1 MKNYNVLIGGY
12 DFEQKIHR
20 GITFYGKSLIR
31 ALNGYNLSL
40 LTGVSGYKEER
51 LTLLKILK
59 HLDNPQMIS
68 NKLKIKKY
76 IKYLLNLNR
85 SDLIKNNYKLF
96 GNKLQYLKF
105 INKFYNLENVY
116 DVTAIHNRVR
126 LKSPMKLDVQNI
138 NKVIL
143 TSPTNVV
150 FNVPM
155 IQTLHD
161 VIPLTCIYH
170 PPFDDSKIFYYRV
183 KNMLEYSEKVISVS
197 NFAKEECLKIFPKYE
212 DKIIVTYQPV
222 PIYEEDKELAEDEVV
237 KKAVLNKFK
246 LISDNFLFYV
256 GMLEQRKNIKN
267 MIEAFLAIYEKIK
280 IPLVL
285 AGGLGYG
292 REEFESYLKDESLN
306 NKIIYLGYIS
316 NIEKLVL
323 LKNARAFIFPSFSE
337 GFGLPPLEAMACG
350 CPVVTSN
357 ITSLP
362 EVCADAAIYCDPYSV
377 ISIQNAREKVM
388 NMTESERKLLIK
400 KGYERVKFF
409 NVNDYKNKVLK
420 VYESIL

>member
-1 MKNYNVLIGGY
+1 
-12 DFEQKIHR
+12 
-20 GITFYGKSLIR
+20 
-31 ALNGYNLSL
+31 
-40 LTGVSGYKEER
+40 
-51 LTLLKILK
+51 
-59 HLDNPQMIS
+59 
-68 NKLKIKKY
+68 
-76 IKYLLNLNR
+76 
-85 SDLIKNNYKLF
+85 
-96 GNKLQYLKF
+96 
-105 INKFYNLENVY
+105 
-116 DVTAIHNRVR
+116 
-126 LKSPMKLDVQNI
+126 MKLDVQNI

-337 GFGLPPLEAMACG
+337 GFGLPPLEAMMMG
-350 CPVVTSN
+350 TPSLVSN
-357 ITSLP
+357 VSSLP
-362 EVCADAAIYCDPYSV
+362 EVCAEAAFYINPYNIKELADGLVEITS
-377 ISIQNAREKVM
+377 N
-388 NMTESERKLLIK
+388 ESLRSKLKENFITQIN
-400 KGYERVKFF
+400 KFSF
-409 NVNDYKNKVLK
+409 ENFKNKI
-420 VYESIL
+420 ESIL

>member
-323 LKNARAFIFPSFSE
+323 
-337 GFGLPPLEAMACG
+337 
-350 CPVVTSN
+350 
-357 ITSLP
+357 
-362 EVCADAAIYCDPYSV
+362 
-377 ISIQNAREKVM
+377 
-388 NMTESERKLLIK
+388 
-400 KGYERVKFF
+400 
-409 NVNDYKNKVLK
+409 
-420 VYESIL
+420 